1 MKMELI
7 YRLPLPH
14 KVPDNGRVGSPL
26 VQQEKK
32 CRTKNPAWK
41 VAFRQEVKK
50 CRGLFIQDLD
60 FFNNF
65 FFFGCCFRKLFF
77 STLHFM
83 KKIID
88 WKLEKN
94 S

>member
-65 FFFGCCFRKLFF
+65 FLPVVASENFFFNVAFY
-77 STLHFM
+77 
-83 KKIID
+83 
-88 WKLEKN
+88 EKN
-94 S
+94 H